1 MPGRANQDLVDGGG
15 GIQLDDEVDGG
26 RDVVRGDRLDA
37 PVRPGEHAF
46 SHGLVHVREQLSGDG
61 ARLDAAHPNPVRGE
75 FLPQGLAERGDAELG
90 RVVHRAAAA
99 GDPARHRPDVDQVG
113 DAARPGR
120 GGRPEMRYRLL
131 GQVQQAVQIQIHHP
145 PPVVGLADVERTEQH
160 DAGVVDQDV
169 EPAELVDHP
178 ADGGPALLLVR
189 DVGREG
195 QHRSVL
201 GGEIRQPVL
210 APRHR
215 GHQGTP
221 AGQPAHGRLAD
232 SAARAGDQGDQ
243 RGSGCL
249 RSGCHRCSTDVVIAP
264 RTYASTAP
272 AQLILSS
279 STPMTSLARRMLSAT
294 VGPGR
299 PQEHRP

>member
-1 MPGRANQDLVDGGG
+1 
-15 GIQLDDEVDGG
+15 
-26 RDVVRGDRLDA
+26 
-37 PVRPGEHAF
+37 
-46 SHGLVHVREQLSGDG
+46 
-61 ARLDAAHPNPVRGE
+61 
-75 FLPQGLAERGDAELG
+75 
-90 RVVHRAAAA
+90 
-99 GDPARHRPDVDQVG
+99 
-113 DAARPGR
+113 
-120 GGRPEMRYRLL
+120 MRYRLL
-131 GQVQQAVQIQIHHP
+131 GQVQQPVQIQIQHP
-145 PPVVGLADVERTEQH
+145 PPVVGLADVKGTEQH
-160 DAGVVDQDV
+160 DARVVDQDV

-178 ADGGPALLLVR
+178 ADGDPGLLLVG

-195 QHRSVL
+195 QHRPVLRREL
-201 GGEIRQPVL
+201 GGESREPVL

-232 SAARAGDQGDQ
+232 SAARARDQGDK
-243 RGSGCL
+243 RGAVVGAG
-249 RSGCHRCSTDVVIAP
+249 RHRCSTDVVIAP